1 MTSDPGSQSV
11 PPSPPP
17 PPAPGAPPPAAAPGA
32 PGPVA
37 GLTSD
42 ERTWATISHLASLV
56 SIVGTLV
63 VWLIKKD
70 ESPYVAHHAR
80 EALNFQITMF
90 GAFIVAIILAVVTC
104 GIGGILL
111 PILGLVDLVFSIIGA
126 MKANE
131 GLLWKYPVSIRLITT
146 PSRSAS

>member
-1 MTSDPGSQSV
+1 MTSDPGSPNV

-17 PPAPGAPPPAAAPGA
+17 ADPTPAAPGA
-32 PGPVA
+32 LTPVA
-37 GLTSD
+37 GITAD
-42 ERTWATISHLASLV
+42 ERTWALIAHLASLV

-70 ESPYVAHHAR
+70 ESKYVAHHAR

-104 GIGGILL
+104 GIGSVLL
-111 PILGLVDLVFSIIGA
+111 PILGLVDLVFSVIGA

-131 GLLWKYPVSIRLITT
+131 GLLWTYPVSIRLVK
-146 PSRSAS
+146 